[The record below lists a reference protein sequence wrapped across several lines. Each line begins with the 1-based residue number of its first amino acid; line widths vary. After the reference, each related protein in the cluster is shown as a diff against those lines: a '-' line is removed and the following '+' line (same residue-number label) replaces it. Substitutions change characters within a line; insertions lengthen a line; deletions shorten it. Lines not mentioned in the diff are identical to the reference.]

1 MKRPRPLSGCLL
13 FVLALARPAAPMR
26 AATEARPETLGF
38 SPERLERLDCAIQAE
53 VDQHRIAGV
62 VA

>member
-1 MKRPRPLSGCLL
+1 
-13 FVLALARPAAPMR
+13 MR